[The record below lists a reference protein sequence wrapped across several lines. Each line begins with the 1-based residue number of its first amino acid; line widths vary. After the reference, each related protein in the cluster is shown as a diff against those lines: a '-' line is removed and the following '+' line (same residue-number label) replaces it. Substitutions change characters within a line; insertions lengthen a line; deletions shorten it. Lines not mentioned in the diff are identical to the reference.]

1 MDDWTYCNQTL
12 IKVSRTFALNIRV
25 LRGDLHRS
33 VLIAYLFC
41 RTVDT
46 IEDAAKLDPKIKIKQ
61 LFEFSRL
68 IENQEYRSNHIDK
81 WIKDCDIVDGN
92 HNDLDLLKNIKG
104 FLIFLIHL
112 KKSTK
117 NKLFLQFRKWL
128 KAWHISKAAS
138 NLVKSHH

>member
-61 LFEFSRL
+61 LFEFSRV

-81 WIKDCDIVDGN
+81 RIKDCDIVDGN
-92 HNDLDLLKNIKG
+92 HNDLDLLKNIKRV
-104 FLIFLIHL
+104 FNNFDSL
-112 KKSTK
+112 KE
-117 NKLFLQFRKWL
+117 N
-128 KAWHISKAAS
+128 H
-138 NLVKSHH
+138 